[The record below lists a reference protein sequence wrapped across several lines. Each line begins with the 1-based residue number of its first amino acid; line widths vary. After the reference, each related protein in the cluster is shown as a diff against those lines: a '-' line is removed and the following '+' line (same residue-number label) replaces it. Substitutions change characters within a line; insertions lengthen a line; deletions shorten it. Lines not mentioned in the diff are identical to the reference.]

1 MVDDLADHLAARGY
15 SCDKLH
21 GGISQATRER
31 VMAKFRKRGVEFLVA
46 TDVAARGID
55 LPHVGIV
62 IHADLPHDVET
73 LQHRSGRTGRAG
85 KKGVSALLTP
95 FNRRRSAERLLSEAG
110 VDAAWVGPPTATEV
124 RALDNERFLA
134 DPALAEPAS
143 EDDLD
148 MARRLLSERGA
159 EAIAAAL
166 VRLYRARL
174 PAIEEIADPGERPR
188 ETRPRPVYSERPA
201 TRQASEDRDG
211 RRPSLGGAWFR
222 INIGRAKG
230 ADPKWLL
237 PMICRA
243 GGLAK
248 ADVGAI
254 RVFDQETQFEISA
267 QAAGKFSADVKKR
280 VEGNLRIEPLGPS
293 GSSARGGK
301 PDKRTRAA
309 RKAQGE
315 RSA

>member
-1 MVDDLADHLAARGY
+1 M
-15 SCDKLH
+15 
-21 GGISQATRER
+21 
-31 VMAKFRKRGVEFLVA
+31 
-46 TDVAARGID
+46 
-55 LPHVGIV
+55 
-62 IHADLPHDVET
+62 
-73 LQHRSGRTGRAG
+73 
-85 KKGVSALLTP
+85 
-95 FNRRRSAERLLSEAG
+95 
-110 VDAAWVGPPTATEV
+110 
-124 RALDNERFLA
+124 RALDDERFLA

-159 EAIAAAL
+159 ETIAAAL

-174 PAIEEIADPGERPR
+174 PAIEEVADPGERPR

-201 TRQASEDRDG
+201 PRQTSEDRDG
-211 RRPSLGGAWFR
+211 SKPVRAARQPSLGGAWFR

-248 ADVGAI
+248 ADIGAI

-267 QAAGKFSADVKKR
+267 EAAGKFSADVKKR
-280 VEGNLRIEPLGPS
+280 VEGNLRIEPLGSPGAAREAAS
-293 GSSARGGK
+293 RMAEREGFEPPVRLHVLRISSAARSTTLPPLQSQG
-301 PDKRTRAA
+301 RAD
-309 RKAQGE
+309 
-315 RSA
+315 